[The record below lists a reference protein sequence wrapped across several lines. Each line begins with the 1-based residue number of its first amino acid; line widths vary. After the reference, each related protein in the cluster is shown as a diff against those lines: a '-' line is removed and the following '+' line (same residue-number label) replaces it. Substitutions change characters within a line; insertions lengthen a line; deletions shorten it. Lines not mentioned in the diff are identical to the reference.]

1 MIDMDIEQIDEAFR
15 SIAPSAD
22 GKWSIRTLIAERLHL
37 SMSPERTPA
46 LFIEGDKASFGPLPP
61 ISSVDHSNSVTS
73 LPSGREFRALRI
85 TANDQQNSR
94 RALAHI
100 AYELVWRLEQI
111 PSPNNLDLLK
121 EVRWLF
127 PLLGGQRLPMSR
139 ERQLGFIGETL
150 FLRRLLNRA
159 HQHRI
164 DVKHALQSWM
174 GFEPAKR
181 DFYREGTAVEVKST
195 GLQAR
200 LHHIGS
206 IDQLTP
212 QQQNEAVYLFSV
224 GIRSD
229 PSAPKRLPNFVL
241 DIEALLVDQDG
252 NPNHGALDMF
262 RSQAATYGFA
272 WSDQDLYERENG
284 FLAPHLFPELFDT
297 DDLNCLQLSH
307 FVDGKIPETVR
318 SISYVLEVAG
328 TPLQA
333 STANQV
339 LDALLGMGS

>member
-1 MIDMDIEQIDEAFR
+1 M
-15 SIAPSAD
+15 
-22 GKWSIRTLIAERLHL
+22 
-37 SMSPERTPA
+37 
-46 LFIEGDKASFGPLPP
+46 
-61 ISSVDHSNSVTS
+61 
-73 LPSGREFRALRI
+73 
-85 TANDQQNSR
+85 
-94 RALAHI
+94 
-100 AYELVWRLEQI
+100 
-111 PSPNNLDLLK
+111 
-121 EVRWLF
+121 
-127 PLLGGQRLPMSR
+127 
-139 ERQLGFIGETL
+139 
-150 FLRRLLNRA
+150 
-159 HQHRI
+159 
-164 DVKHALQSWM
+164 
-174 GFEPAKR
+174 
-181 DFYREGTAVEVKST
+181 
-195 GLQAR
+195 
-200 LHHIGS
+200 
-206 IDQLTP
+206 
-212 QQQNEAVYLFSV
+212 FSV

>member
-181 DFYREGTAVEVKST
+181 DFYREGTAVEMKST
-195 GLQAR
+195 GLP
-200 LHHIGS
+200 S
-206 IDQLTP
+206 ST
-212 QQQNEAVYLFSV
+212 LF
-224 GIRSD
+224 
-229 PSAPKRLPNFVL
+229 A
-241 DIEALLVDQDG
+241 
-252 NPNHGALDMF
+252 
-262 RSQAATYGFA
+262 
-272 WSDQDLYERENG
+272 
-284 FLAPHLFPELFDT
+284 
-297 DDLNCLQLSH
+297 
-307 FVDGKIPETVR
+307 
-318 SISYVLEVAG
+318 
-328 TPLQA
+328 
-333 STANQV
+333 
-339 LDALLGMGS
+339 